1 MYRPRASTAVWLQSS
16 RITHRWIAWN
26 LHFHACRVIT
36 HPHQTGG
43 VPSCALT
50 RTDVTSVYMAALNA
64 TMYSTKKRA
73 CTVWRHSH
81 GSTPAPVARPHA
93 SILNARQPTRWTV
106 TPRFM
111 LYSCLSRH
119 VCLCFLNNCPLARDL
134 AVHLQNVQTACLYS
148 CLAAILKDHTPL
160 DRMEFTLPCVQ
171 GHNSPTSNRWRPIVC
186 VDSHRC
192 NISLHGCTQR
202 DHVFHKKKGVHG
214 VETFA
219 WLYACPRGTAACI
232 HFKREAT
239 DPLDCDTSL
248 HVVQLSFSPR
258 LFMFPEQLSPCTR
271 SRSPSTKCTDRVL
284 S

>member
-16 RITHRWIAWN
+16 RITHRWITWN

-36 HPHQTGG
+36 HPQQTGG

-50 RTDVTSVYMAALNA
+50 HTDVTSVYMAALNA

-134 AVHLQNVQTACLYS
+134 AVHLQNVQTACHRNGSKKQHVELVVDYMGHGRTKES
-148 CLAAILKDHTPL
+148 GRHSAA
-160 DRMEFTLPCVQ
+160 
-171 GHNSPTSNRWRPIVC
+171 
-186 VDSHRC
+186 
-192 NISLHGCTQR
+192 SLS
-202 DHVFHKKKGVHG
+202 
-214 VETFA
+214 E
-219 WLYACPRGTAACI
+219 
-232 HFKREAT
+232 
-239 DPLDCDTSL
+239 
-248 HVVQLSFSPR
+248 R
-258 LFMFPEQLSPCTR
+258 L
-271 SRSPSTKCTDRVL
+271 
-284 S
+284 